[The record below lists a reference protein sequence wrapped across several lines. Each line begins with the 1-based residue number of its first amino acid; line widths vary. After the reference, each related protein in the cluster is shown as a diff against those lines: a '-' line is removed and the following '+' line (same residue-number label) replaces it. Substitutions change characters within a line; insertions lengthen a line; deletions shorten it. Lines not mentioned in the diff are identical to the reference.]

1 MSFFMSCK
9 ENNGVVAQM
18 LTHDGTLLYLDKDNR
33 LHRLDGPA
41 KVGLTLPGIEPDV
54 EWWYHGIRFIRCKSQ
69 EEFERMLK
77 LKAFW

>member
-1 MSFFMSCK
+1 MPCEEK
-9 ENNGVVAQM
+9 GGVVAHM

-41 KVGLTLPGIEPDV
+41 KVGLALPGTEPDV
-54 EWWYHGIRFIRCKSQ
+54 EWWYHGTHVRCKSQ